1 MPATRI
7 TLRRSLAAAAALP
20 LLAVALT
27 ACGYGSEA
35 KDDDAKKANVAADGK
50 KLSADTV
57 KIGYFPNLT
66 HATAL
71 VGIQEGLFA
80 EGARRHE
87 GQAVDLQRRAR
98 PRSRRST
105 RASIDIGFIGPS
117 PAING
122 YTKSK
127 GKSLRI
133 IGGSA
138 SGGVKLVVNPKKIK
152 TLDDLKGKKIATPQL
167 GNTQDVAFLNWISEK
182 GWKVDA
188 QSGKGDVSV
197 VRTDNKVTPDA
208 YKSGSIDGA
217 WVPEP
222 TASKLVAEGAKVLL
236 DESTLWPD
244 KKFVITN
251 IIVSQKFLK
260 EHPDVVEAVLR
271 GSVKTNAW
279 INANPDKAKA
289 SANAALKALIRQG
302 AAAPRSST
310 RRGSPIQFTDDPL
323 AATLDDGGRA
333 RGEGRSAGAARPE
346 RHLRP
351 DAAEQGPQGRG
362 QARGRR
368 RRSRRQV
375 TPDPI
380 QDLPGGDDHGTT
392 TLTKAAEAPC
402 VGRRTPPVSRTSR
415 SPSAGPAGTQLVLD
429 DITLDVAPGEFVTLL
444 GASGCGKSTLLN
456 LVAGLDRPT
465 AGSIETPGGR
475 PALMF
480 QEHALFPWL
489 TAGKNI
495 ELALRLR
502 GVPQGRAP
510 RGGGAAAGTRPARR
524 ARTASG
530 CTSCPAAC
538 ASGSR
543 WPARSPRTANCC

>member
-1 MPATRI
+1 MPATRT

-35 KDDDAKKANVAADGK
+35 KDDDAKKANVSSGGK

-71 VGIQEGLFA
+71 VGIQEGLIA
-80 EGARRHE
+80 KELG
-87 GQAVDLQRRAR
+87 GTTVK
-98 PRSRRST
+98 PST
-105 RASIDIGFIGPS
+105 FNAGPSEIEALNAGSIDIGFIGPS

-122 YTKSK
+122 FAKSK

-208 YKSGSIDGA
+208 YKAGSIDGA

-222 TASKLVAEGAKVLL
+222 TASKLVAQGAKVLL

-244 KKFVITN
+244 KEFVITN
-251 IIVSQKFLK
+251 IIVSQKFLS

-271 GSVKTNAW
+271 GSVNTNAW

-289 SANAALKALIRQG
+289 SANAALKELSGKALPSEVIDP
-302 AAAPRSST
+302 AWKSV
-310 RRGSPIQFTDDPL
+310 QFTDDPL
-323 AATLDDGGRA
+323 AATLDTEA
-333 RGEGRSAGAARPE
+333 KHAVQAG
-346 RHLRP
+346 LL
-351 DAAEQGPQGRG
+351 EQ
-362 QARGRR
+362 
-368 RRSRRQV
+368 
-375 TPDPI
+375 T
-380 QDLPGGDDHGTT
+380 DLSGIYDLKP
-392 TLTKAAEAPC
+392 LNKILKAAGKPE
-402 VGRRTPPVSRTSR
+402 
-415 SPSAGPAGTQLVLD
+415 
-429 DITLDVAPGEFVTLL
+429 VAD
-444 GASGCGKSTLLN
+444 
-456 LVAGLDRPT
+456 AGL
-465 AGSIETPGGR
+465 
-475 PALMF
+475 
-480 QEHALFPWL
+480 
-489 TAGKNI
+489 
-495 ELALRLR
+495 
-502 GVPQGRAP
+502 GVK
-510 RGGGAAAGTRPARR
+510 
-524 ARTASG
+524 
-530 CTSCPAAC
+530 
-538 ASGSR
+538 
-543 WPARSPRTANCC
+543 